1 MPIEFIVLSGTEYLD
16 YRVALNAIKELLNF
30 WQTQP
35 TAPSLNRRAAAGVQS
50 LEIIENYLAKC
61 PDEIPSPATTELSFI
76 GDLDL
81 RNSIR
86 NDISA
91 ANVALIDGL
100 RKAATVLAGSAA
112 EALLL
117 WAIIDKMSASDIENA
132 RAAVIPSASRDP
144 NSWLLDG

>member
-1 MPIEFIVLSGTEYLD
+1 MPESYSRLIGEM
-16 YRVALNAIKELLNF
+16 
-30 WQTQP
+30 
-35 TAPSLNRRAAAGVQS
+35 
-50 LEIIENYLAKC
+50 

-91 ANVALIDGL
+91 AYRVLGDGL
-100 RKAATVLAGSAA
+100 WKAATVLAGAAA

-117 WAIIDKMSASDIENA
+117 WAITEKKSNPDIENA
-132 RAAVIPSASRDP
+132 RIAVIPWRRRIPITGCWTGVHQSRERSGAD
-144 NSWLLDG
+144 